1 MIPKQLN
8 DNFVN
13 VKIDNKKNEEKLP
26 PGKYQVRIQ
35 SAKIIEKIDSVVIN
49 FVVENHDKYEG
60 RSGSNWYRLSDD
72 PHSKRK
78 SQAGFLKMDM
88 SRWGIDQELLH
99 SKEDD
104 ALYRCLEAC
113 YGRLVN
119 LQVIQAG
126 QYINYRL
133 TDLIGDGVE
142 QLEEIGGRF

>member
-49 FVVENHDKYEG
+49 FVVENHDKYVC

-113 YGRLVN
+113 FGRLVN

-126 QYINYRL
+126 KYINYRL